1 MGGGG
6 EVGAN
11 SHNGIRQR
19 PWLLPWP
26 ARPFKVWELLL
37 LPPCHA
43 SSVCGAGVLTA
54 LVHTV
59 LSQASALL
67 HFCVLFVHLAEMLFP
82 LLPVCVVSLK
92 LSIILFFANLLFLL
106 LLYCC
111 TVDIFLLLY
120 LYCIVNYLF
129 TCVSSP

>member
-1 MGGGG
+1 MGGG

-11 SHNGIRQR
+11 SHDGIRQR

-43 SSVCGAGVLTA
+43 SSVCGARVLTA

-67 HFCVLFVHLAEMLFP
+67 CVHLAEMLFP
-82 LLPVCVVSLK
+82 LLLVCVVSWK
-92 LSIILFFANLLFLL
+92 LSIILFSANLLFLL

-111 TVDIFLLLY
+111 TVDIFLLLH

-129 TCVSSP
+129 TCLSSL